1 MPVMTEEPRTQT
13 ESSGGG
19 GGGRPPRTR
28 NALSDAIPPGNP
40 VPPSSTPSAAVSISS
55 VAVVLGWMAYHAIK
69 WLSQL
74 LAG

>member
-1 MPVMTEEPRTQT
+1 MPVMTEEPRAQAD
-13 ESSGGG
+13 SSGG

-28 NALSDAIPPGNP
+28 NALSDAMPPRNP
-40 VPPSSTPSAAVSISS
+40 EPPSSTPTDAVSIGSI
-55 VAVVLGWMAYHAIK
+55 AVVLGWMAYHVIK